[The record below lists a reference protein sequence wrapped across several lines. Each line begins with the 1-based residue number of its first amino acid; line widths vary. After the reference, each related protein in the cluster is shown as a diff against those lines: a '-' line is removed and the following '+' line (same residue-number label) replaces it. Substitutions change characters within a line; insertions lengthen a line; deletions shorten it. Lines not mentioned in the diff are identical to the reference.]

1 MLLRTMF
8 LGTAAMAAVGAVTL
22 PAAASD
28 DCRSYPREQWLSLE
42 AMKAKAETQGF
53 EVRGIEEDDGCWEI
67 KGLKDGKRVEAYFDP
82 ATGEVVK
89 MKGGS

>member
-1 MLLRTMF
+1 MRLPIMLL
-8 LGTAAMAAVGAVTL
+8 GAAAMLTVGAAL

-28 DCRSYPREQWLSLE
+28 DECKSYPREQWLSLE
-42 AMKAKAETQGF
+42 AMKAKAESQGF

-82 ATGEVVK
+82 ASGELVK
-89 MKGGS
+89 MESES